1 MPSLS
6 PPMLHHTADRL
17 RSGLRACRGMG
28 ALVAISL
35 CFSTVPA
42 LFQRFEPG
50 DAVGLF
56 APWALLL
63 VPRFPW
69 TATAALVP
77 SVVCSI
83 GITGTPGGGTVIA
96 AWFALFVLL
105 RAHRQPQA
113 LAIAAATVAG
123 DFLAWRLGHDMV
135 PFLLGQVVRSGIC
148 FCVAVVVRRAD
159 ASVVKAEKAKARALR
174 NQRALI
180 ARELHDTL
188 ARANTH
194 IVLLAQHAQTDPHNH
209 TAALND
215 IITTAHQ
222 WNLHTT
228 LPLTPKDTP

>member
-1 MPSLS
+1 
-6 PPMLHHTADRL
+6 MLHHTADRL
-17 RSGLRACRGMG
+17 RSGLRARRGLG

-69 TATAALVP
+69 TATAALAP

-83 GITGTPGGGTVIA
+83 GITGTPGGGTAIA

-105 RAHRQPQA
+105 RAHRRPQA

-123 DFLAWRLGHDMV
+123 DLLAWRLGHDMV
-135 PFLLGQVVRSGIC
+135 PFLLGQAVRLGIC
-148 FCVAVVVRRAD
+148 FCVAVVVRSAD
-159 ASVVKAEKAKARALR
+159 ASTDHEDHRENAGSPADNLR
-174 NQRALI
+174 
-180 ARELHDTL
+180 
-188 ARANTH
+188 
-194 IVLLAQHAQTDPHNH
+194 
-209 TAALND
+209 
-215 IITTAHQ
+215 
-222 WNLHTT
+222 
-228 LPLTPKDTP
+228 